1 MTEKRPSWKDILWS
15 PIYDFVDSRWGT
27 RGLRLFAISI
37 GLVVVAV
44 AWWGLSE
51 KRTQMQRD
59 GDGFG
64 LVADLSDAERMDLV
78 GPVKAPEGFPAWKS
92 ELDTQFQQY
101 VTDLRENVRS
111 LGAELSRNLIAM
123 AVFLSDI
130 FEKGLRT
137 MVRLSHAR

>member
-51 KRTQMQRD
+51 TRT
-59 GDGFG
+59 
-64 LVADLSDAERMDLV
+64 
-78 GPVKAPEGFPAWKS
+78 S
-92 ELDTQFQQY
+92 ELGPQVQQY

-111 LGAELSRNLIAM
+111 LGAGLSRNVIKM

-130 FEKGLRT
+130 LEKGLRV
-137 MVRLSHAR
+137 MVRLSHDR